1 MSGIRLAALLLAG
14 LVFGA
19 AGAEARDNAPFER
32 VGATWRAI
40 VETGPIR
47 QADDSLVALAQDFL
61 AFRQKLVR
69 AANFRVENPRHVRD
83 LLSYLQIED
92 ERRLIRSWF
101 AHHALTAAET
111 PAYIV
116 GVRSLLETHEADELL
131 ELLGTE
137 KRFARFRIPGAEQAL
152 ERIQAEKQSDRI
164 LLQRLTDFLLETA
177 RAWHGRKWGQRH
189 DGGGGA
195 LPAVLVQMRRL
206 AAHAVDAGAG
216 GFVGKAQAR
225 AYTPTDLILTLA
237 ARRILGETL
246 DEVGKIEHPDALRCL
261 RWARLN
267 LDQCMVSSH
276 TPAEE
281 AWCAGVHGVEEV
293 SACWRFLLP
302 DAE

>member
-1 MSGIRLAALLLAG
+1 MLLAG
-14 LVFGA
+14 LALA
-19 AGAEARDNAPFER
+19 AGSAAARDGAPFAP

-40 VETGPIR
+40 IEAPPTR
-47 QADDSLVALAQDFL
+47 QEDDSLAALAQDFL
-61 AFRQKLVR
+61 SFRKRLVA
-69 AANFRVENPRHVRD
+69 AANFRLQSPEHVRT
-83 LLSYLQIED
+83 LLAYLHIED
-92 ERRLIRSWF
+92 DSRLVRGWF

-116 GVRSLLETHEADELL
+116 GVRSLLQTHDSDELL
-131 ELLGTE
+131 RLLQTE
-137 KRFARFRIPGAEQAL
+137 RRFARFRIPGAEQAL
-152 ERIQAEKQSDRI
+152 LRIQAEKQGDRL

-177 RAWHGRKWGQRH
+177 KAWQGRKWGQLRQQRE
-189 DGGGGA
+189 GI
-195 LPAVLVQMRRL
+195 LPAVLVRLRRL
-206 AAHAVDAGAG
+206 AASAGEG
-216 GFVGKAQAR
+216 GFVGAAHAR

-237 ARRILGETL
+237 ARRILGESL
-246 DEVGKIEHPDALRCL
+246 AEVGKIEHPDAVRCL

-302 DAE
+302 DGE